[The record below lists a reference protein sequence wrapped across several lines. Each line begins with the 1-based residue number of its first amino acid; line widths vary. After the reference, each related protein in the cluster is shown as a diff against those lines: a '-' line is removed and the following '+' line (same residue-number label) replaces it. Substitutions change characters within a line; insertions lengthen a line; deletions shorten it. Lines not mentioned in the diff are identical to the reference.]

1 MDHALIS
8 SEIQFLTLLT
18 IAAGIAVVVKYI
30 RLPYTIALV
39 IGGLFVSLT
48 AVEPYHLTEE
58 LILFIFLPPLLFEGA
73 IHFEITDL
81 RRNMRTI
88 GVLAFPGLIVS
99 GFLAGFAIQKL
110 TGLPMTVA
118 LLVGVMI
125 TPTDPI
131 SVLALFKKLGVSRRL
146 SMIVEGESVFNDGT
160 GIVLY
165 SVLVGIV
172 TSGTLNV
179 SASILLFLKVVIG
192 GLLTGLILGY
202 LAFLFLKRLDDHVLE
217 VLITVL
223 LAFGAFLVAEHTFH
237 VSGVMAVVAAGVLV
251 GNQGARLA
259 MSPTTRLAIKNFWEI
274 AAFVINSLIFLLI
287 GTQIHLYELWAIWPT
302 ILAGFAIV
310 TAARAIACYPLLV
323 LLNTAGE
330 KIPVR
335 WFHVIN
341 WGGIHGSIPV
351 ALALGLPD
359 IPERGFI
366 VNLVFGVVFLS
377 LTVQGLT
384 VSPMVRMLGLGGRL
398 EEEELYERTVAR
410 SVVVKKALDELKHKL
425 SAGRVSRAIHDKVA
439 GELEE
444 ELRVAQFQIEELE
457 TNPDVQQ
464 SWENRTRQATLT
476 LQKSSL
482 YEMMIQGDLS
492 HESAEELMQ
501 EIDHQLE
508 KLEGE
513 EELPADD

>member
-88 GVLAFPGLIVS
+88 GVLAFPGLIAS

-274 AAFVINSLIFLLI
+274 AAFVINSLIFLMI

-310 TAARAIACYPLLV
+310 TAARAIACYPLLA

-330 KIPVR
+330 RIPIR

-366 VNLVFGVVFLS
+366 VNLVFGIVFLS

-410 SVVVKKALDELKHKL
+410 SVVVRKALDELKQKL

-513 EELPADD
+513 EEQESGV